1 MSKALKAT
9 ATQRLVANCAKNSK
23 KSNNSVQVGLGIGE
37 PASAVFR
44 PLEALNRPVSG
55 DSLAKARQAKEK
67 LIEQGGGLKQDWL
80 DADHWRAL
88 AAKSQ
93 YRLPHWYIPLSAGG
107 IEKVLRDLGLGSKFF
122 REVFGDKETYKRFVK
137 RNPHMPLWAF
147 AGQCLE
153 AFSSVGS

>member
-1 MSKALKAT
+1 
-9 ATQRLVANCAKNSK
+9 
-23 KSNNSVQVGLGIGE
+23 
-37 PASAVFR
+37 
-44 PLEALNRPVSG
+44 
-55 DSLAKARQAKEK
+55 
-67 LIEQGGGLKQDWL
+67 
-80 DADHWRAL
+80 L